1 MERTLC
7 LDLIRSGVQDDGMG
21 RSVGACFRCVLGGG
35 RAYIRIS
42 DHIKS
47 KGTNPLNK
55 TLKWAVAQEF
65 STRGGCNRK
74 AKKRLL
80 QA

>member
-7 LDLIRSGVQDDGMG
+7 LDLIRSGVQDDGVG
-21 RSVGACFRCVLGGG
+21 RSVGACSRCVLGGAG
-35 RAYIRIS
+35 GLIS

-47 KGTNPLNK
+47 KGTHPLNK

-65 STRGGCNRK
+65 STRGGCNHK